1 MWGIED
7 MKIRKLGGLLLGLTI
22 TAFSIAVNP
31 VLAEATEG
39 ITTSYANI
47 SEVAD
52 IQQNTEM
59 ASVAGAQEE
68 EEKIVIP
75 QNNTVMIDGK
85 KVKST
90 LAGNYYAWSVPGFA
104 VITPEHELQKQANFI
119 ILEYFFVSTWDIDA
133 RTAPAAVDTM
143 SIVAQSEGAS
153 LGASFQMT
161 VSRLFSTKVY
171 PMVNENVQ
179 AGTTIEIPVDF
190 KEEGASYAMVCVRA
204 GGVYEIL
211 PDLDE
216 NPDTITFN
224 AHAGT
229 GAYGILR
236 YRD

>member
-1 MWGIED
+1 
-7 MKIRKLGGLLLGLTI
+7 MKMRKLGGLLAGLTI
-22 TAFSIAVNP
+22 GVCSVAANP
-31 VLAEATEG
+31 VLSEATEG

-47 SEVAD
+47 SEEAD
-52 IQQNTEM
+52 IQQNTEVV
-59 ASVAGAQEE
+59 SVAGDQVEEEE

-75 QNNTVMIDGK
+75 QNNTVRIDGK
-85 KVKST
+85 NVKST

-104 VITPEHELQKQANFI
+104 VITPEYELQRQANFM
-119 ILEYFFVSTWDIDA
+119 ILEYFFVTTWDIDA

-190 KEEGASYAMVCVRA
+190 KEKGASYAMVCVRA

>member
-1 MWGIED
+1 M
-7 MKIRKLGGLLLGLTI
+7 RKLGGLLAGLTI
-22 TAFSIAVNP
+22 GVCSVAANP
-31 VLAEATEG
+31 VLSEATEG

-47 SEVAD
+47 SEEAD
-52 IQQNTEM
+52 IQQNTEVS
-59 ASVAGAQEE
+59 SVAGDQAEEEE

-75 QNNTVMIDGK
+75 QNNTVRIDGK
-85 KVKST
+85 NVKST

-104 VITPEHELQKQANFI
+104 VITPEYELQRQANFM
-119 ILEYFFVSTWDIDA
+119 ILEYFFVTTWDIDA

-216 NPDTITFN
+216 DPATITFN